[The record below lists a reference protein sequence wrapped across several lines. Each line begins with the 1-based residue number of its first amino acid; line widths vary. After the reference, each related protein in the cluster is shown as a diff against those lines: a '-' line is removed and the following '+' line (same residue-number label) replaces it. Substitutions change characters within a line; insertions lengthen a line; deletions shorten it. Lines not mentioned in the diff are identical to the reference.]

1 MLSARPSDDIREQ
14 KMAARL
20 TLAYLR
26 PDAAAQ
32 ANHRIAN
39 NLALL
44 ASVMRMQASAV
55 GNGPHPVSDDGIR
68 TVLEALGNRVETIA
82 RLHRRLAGG
91 PADEAVDL
99 GEYLRDISGAIVSAR
114 SAAGQIRLHFAC
126 EKNCLVAPER
136 ALSLGLIVAELVTN
150 AVKYAHPAGVAGEVS
165 VACDRTA
172 DETITVEVS
181 DDGIGLPEGFN
192 PMKDGNLGLRLVR
205 SLASELPARIS
216 FAHDPL
222 GTSFALQMPKETGN

>member
-1 MLSARPSDDIREQ
+1 
-14 KMAARL
+14 MAARP
-20 TLAYLR
+20 TLAYSR

-44 ASVMRMQASAV
+44 AGVVRMQASAV
-55 GNGPHPVSDDGIR
+55 ANAPHPMSDDDIR
-68 TVLEALGNRVETIA
+68 IVLEALGSRIETIA
-82 RLHRRLAGG
+82 RLHRRLARG
-91 PADEAVDL
+91 PADEAIEL
-99 GEYLRDISGAIVSAR
+99 GEYLQDVTGAVISACST
-114 SAAGQIRLHFAC
+114 AGQIRLHFAC
-126 EKNCLVAPER
+126 EKNCLVTAER

-150 AVKYAHPAGVAGEVS
+150 AVKYAHPAGVAGEIS

-172 DETITVEVS
+172 DETVTVEVS
-181 DDGIGLPEGFN
+181 DDGIGLPEGFD

-205 SLASELPARIS
+205 SLAAELPARIS
-216 FAHDPL
+216 FVHDPL